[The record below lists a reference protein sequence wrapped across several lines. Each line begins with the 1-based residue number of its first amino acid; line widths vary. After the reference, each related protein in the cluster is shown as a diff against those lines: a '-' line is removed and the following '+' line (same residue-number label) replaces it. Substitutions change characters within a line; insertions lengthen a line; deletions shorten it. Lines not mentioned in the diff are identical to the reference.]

1 MKTMKTKII
10 KINEARLE
18 VAVAETTAQQSKG
31 LMHIKVLPC
40 DHGMLFQYPSE
51 QKLSFWMKNTYIP
64 LSIAFIGSDKKII
77 EIQDMQPN
85 SEKSVI
91 SKKKAKWALETNK
104 GWFKRNNVSIGD
116 KIKFISDKLV
126 KIRVTKS

>member
-1 MKTMKTKII
+1 
-10 KINEARLE
+10 
-18 VAVAETTAQQSKG
+18 
-31 LMHIKVLPC
+31 
-40 DHGMLFQYPSE
+40 
-51 QKLSFWMKNTYIP
+51 MKNTYIP